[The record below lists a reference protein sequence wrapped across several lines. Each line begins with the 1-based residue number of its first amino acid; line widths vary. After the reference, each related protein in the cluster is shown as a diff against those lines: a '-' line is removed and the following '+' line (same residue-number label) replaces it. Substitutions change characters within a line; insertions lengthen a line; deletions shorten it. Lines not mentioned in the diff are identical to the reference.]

1 MQSLF
6 LLPGGDYLKKILC
19 FTLAFLLCL
28 SSACTAYASSND
40 SDHGGT
46 GGSLGGN
53 HGGTGGSID
62 WETLEPVD
70 HSDFDKVIGTL
81 GFLMH
86 PDSAVANAGLKLAN
100 LLGLDDLDDDTKTYI
115 NDNIMD
121 NTRTDGD
128 NYYFNQNFVQNIN
141 QKVQNRVHALNGFYL
156 YDSSGTI
163 SYNVVSSIWKS
174 FFPGHPKYFDNLTG
188 DAYRIV
194 SNFISKDGSFLFFR
208 EGNYFYIYN
217 LENVR
222 NSTMYPCI
230 SSSGY
235 LSLYDTA
242 TDVFVSKSVVS
253 YLSADA
259 NNTNARPSVA
269 DTSRVARS
277 LSTLSTVYGTPLR
290 VFYTPQD
297 VRNYVNQGQQHYSPN
312 LPNKTIKIPIN
323 YTTIAPKLNLD
334 FDISGKLADEIQGQ
348 LDLNFNAWLDKLAEI
363 NVNPGGGSSGGG
375 SSGGGSGG
383 DHGGTG
389 GDFGKPTPTPDP
401 DGGFTSGT
409 YDLLDQIYK
418 WLVSFGEKHDIFAK
432 KITDYIEANDGKLDQ
447 IIEAI
452 NALADGKTETE
463 NNGCKYDFTALSDFM
478 TKLWNDSDQKFD
490 KMVSLL
496 EENNKYQQKLVN
508 SLNEIKAILVTQTV
522 LELFQDRSSETANKA
537 KDKFPTS
544 LPWDIAMVVNAMA
557 AEPQEFKIDLP
568 IEIQSLGIHEE
579 INIDLSSGEWEKLA
593 KTCRYLLSILFIL
606 FMIHLSRK
614 MFFNGGDD

>member
-1 MQSLF
+1 M
-6 LLPGGDYLKKILC
+6 KKILC
-19 FTLAFLLCL
+19 FALALLLCL
-28 SSACTAYASSND
+28 SSVCTVYASSAD

-46 GGSLGGN
+46 GGSLGDN

-62 WETLEPVD
+62 WDKLQPCDDELINKAKETLNYMIFP
-70 HSDFDKVIGTL
+70 DKAG
-81 GFLMH
+81 
-86 PDSAVANAGLKLAN
+86 VAAELLS
-100 LLGLDDLDDDTKTYI
+100 LLGSSDLDDDTKKYMDDNLKDNVKTDGTYFYYSPTYI
-115 NDNIMD
+115 
-121 NTRTDGD
+121 
-128 NYYFNQNFVQNIN
+128 QNIN
-141 QKVQNRVHALNGFYL
+141 QKVQNRVHALNGYFYIE
-156 YDSSGTI
+156 SSGEITENLI
-163 SYNVVSSIWKS
+163 INWYKHIYGNTT
-174 FFPGHPKYFDNLTG
+174 KYDNLT
-188 DAYRIV
+188 A
-194 SNFISKDGSFLFFR
+194 SNYTKFQNMIKSCKTL
-208 EGNYFYIYN
+208 I
-217 LENVR
+217 LR
-222 NSTMYPCI
+222 NSNGGQYSPAFDYITEDYSQYFEEPYYFCLKG
-230 SSSGY
+230 S
-235 LSLYDTA
+235 
-242 TDVFVSKSVVS
+242 
-253 YLSADA
+253 DA
-259 NNTNARPSVA
+259 NNFWLFDSSANDYVSV
-269 DTSRVARS
+269 DVRFLTSSRWFYDDIYNKTYLCSSWSSDNFAG
-277 LSTLSTVYGTPLR
+277 LYGTPIKI
-290 VFYTPQD
+290 FYTPRD
-297 VRNYVNQGQQHYSPN
+297 IRNYVNQGQQHYSPN

-363 NVNPGGGSSGGG
+363 NVNPSNPTPTPG

-383 DHGGTG
+383 NHGGTG
-389 GDFGKPTPTPDP
+389 GDFGNPTPTPDP

-418 WLVSFGEKHDIFAK
+418 WLVSFGEKHDIFAR

-447 IIEAI
+447 IIEAV

-490 KMVSLL
+490 TMVSLL
-496 EENNKYQQKLVN
+496 EENNRYQQKLVN

-557 AEPQEFKIDLP
+557 AEPQEIKIDLP

>member
-1 MQSLF
+1 M
-6 LLPGGDYLKKILC
+6 KKIICCILVFTITLC
-19 FTLAFLLCL
+19 SFQVPVFAKDWLYADDSMIEAYNKAQILKDQVIEGIDWYNGMVGYVG
-28 SSACTAYASSND
+28 SAIGYAV
-40 SDHGGT
+40 
-46 GGSLGGN
+46 GGSFSVVKNALL
-53 HGGTGGSID
+53 S
-62 WETLEPVD
+62 PVD
-70 HSDFDKVIGTL
+70 GFIEGWNTDWKDVVDKGISDGEIR
-81 GFLMH
+81 
-86 PDSAVANAGLKLAN
+86 S
-100 LLGLDDLDDDTKTYI
+100 DDDYI
-115 NDNIMD
+115 YIH
-121 NTRTDGD
+121 
-128 NYYFNQNFVQNIN
+128 QNVINNIN
-141 QKVQNRVHALNGFYL
+141 QKVQSRVHALDGYYL
-156 YDSSGTI
+156 VDSIGASSFDTI
-163 SYNVVSSIWKS
+163 KSYYLKDNPQTGLYNSLSSS
-174 FFPGHPKYFDNLTG
+174 QLQN
-188 DAYRIV
+188 AN
-194 SNFISKDGSFLFFR
+194 NFISNHSNLVITYTNGHNFFGLSNDYDINNYCWVFY
-208 EGNYFYIYN
+208 GN
-217 LENVR
+217 LR
-222 NSTMYPCI
+222 
-230 SSSGY
+230 
-235 LSLYDTA
+235 LYDMKNKRIVTDKIVGYTNNGVQTYDISCDMKVSTSNFVGCLGA
-242 TDVFVSKSVVS
+242 PQKVFYSLTDVS
-253 YLSADA
+253 
-259 NNTNARPSVA
+259 
-269 DTSRVARS
+269 
-277 LSTLSTVYGTPLR
+277 
-290 VFYTPQD
+290 
-297 VRNYVNQGQQHYSPN
+297 NYINKGQQHFSAS
-312 LPNKTIKIPIN
+312 LPKGLYRIPIN
-323 YTTIAPKLNLD
+323 VVKNYNTTNPPNITYNNNVTNMDAPDIENSLNITLK
-334 FDISGKLADEIQGQ
+334 GY
-348 LDLNFNAWLDKLAEI
+348 LDKLFSGEF
-363 NVNPGGGSSGGG
+363 NSTNPTPTPG

-389 GDFGKPTPTPDP
+389 GDFGNPTPTPNP

-418 WLVSFGEKHDIFAK
+418 WLVSFGEKHDIFAR

-490 KMVSLL
+490 TMVSLL

-557 AEPQEFKIDLP
+557 AEPQEIKIDLP

>member
-1 MQSLF
+1 M
-6 LLPGGDYLKKILC
+6 KKIIYCILVFTITLC
-19 FTLAFLLCL
+19 SFHVPVFAKDWL
-28 SSACTAYASSND
+28 YASD
-40 SDHGGT
+40 SMIDAYNKAQQFKEQAVEGIDWYNGMVGNFGSGLGHLI
-46 GGSLGGN
+46 GGSF
-53 HGGTGGSID
+53 SIVKNAVLSPIDGFIEGWNTD
-62 WETLEPVD
+62 WKDVVD
-70 HSDFDKVIGTL
+70 KGINDGEIR
-81 GFLMH
+81 
-86 PDSAVANAGLKLAN
+86 A
-100 LLGLDDLDDDTKTYI
+100 DDDYI
-115 NDNIMD
+115 YIH
-121 NTRTDGD
+121 
-128 NYYFNQNFVQNIN
+128 QNVINNIN
-141 QKVQNRVHALNGFYL
+141 QKVQSRVHALDGYYLFDSVGKLDYDNLNNICKHFINGFDKLDNASETKRNNVIQFLSQDGVFLLSASESVVHLFYL
-156 YDSSGTI
+156 PIFNSNEYFYFCDSSNRISCYDVLNGSILSTSSASRYSFSYRSITFYDSCPIDFSLNYVCYGSLLKVFYDSSNGI
-163 SYNVVSSIWKS
+163 
-174 FFPGHPKYFDNLTG
+174 
-188 DAYRIV
+188 
-194 SNFISKDGSFLFFR
+194 NF
-208 EGNYFYIYN
+208 
-217 LENVR
+217 
-222 NSTMYPCI
+222 
-230 SSSGY
+230 
-235 LSLYDTA
+235 LS
-242 TDVFVSKSVVS
+242 
-253 YLSADA
+253 
-259 NNTNARPSVA
+259 
-269 DTSRVARS
+269 
-277 LSTLSTVYGTPLR
+277 
-290 VFYTPQD
+290 
-297 VRNYVNQGQQHYSPN
+297 QGQQHYSAS
-312 LPNKTIKIPIN
+312 LPKGLYRIPIN
-323 YTTIAPKLNLD
+323 VVKNYNTTNSPNITYNNNVTNMDAPDIENSLNITLK
-334 FDISGKLADEIQGQ
+334 GY
-348 LDLNFNAWLDKLAEI
+348 LDKLFSGEF
-363 NVNPGGGSSGGG
+363 NSNNPTPTPGSSGG
-375 SSGGGSGG
+375 SSGG

-389 GDFGKPTPTPDP
+389 GDFGNPTPTPDP

-490 KMVSLL
+490 TMVSLL

-557 AEPQEFKIDLP
+557 AEPQEIKIDLP

>member
-1 MQSLF
+1 M
-6 LLPGGDYLKKILC
+6 KKILC
-19 FTLAFLLCL
+19 FTLALLLCL
-28 SSACTAYASSND
+28 SSVCTAYASSTD

-46 GGSLGGN
+46 GGSLGDN

-62 WETLEPVD
+62 WDKLQPCDDELINKAKETLSYMIFP
-70 HSDFDKVIGTL
+70 DK
-81 GFLMH
+81 
-86 PDSAVANAGLKLAN
+86 AGAAAELLS
-100 LLGLDDLDDDTKTYI
+100 LLGSSDLDDDTKKYMDDNLKDNVKTDGTYFYYSPTYI
-115 NDNIMD
+115 
-121 NTRTDGD
+121 
-128 NYYFNQNFVQNIN
+128 QNIN
-141 QKVQNRVHALNGFYL
+141 QKVQNRVHALNGYYLIDSLGAINRDNLIYYSKQFYNIDLVAEYSPSKLSEVDDMTKYNTIIMTKYRHFYVTSGDCLGNGEYL
-156 YDSSGTI
+156 YIDKYIYCCDSNEKGRGFQ
-163 SYNVVSSIWKS
+163 YFYEPLSSSS
-174 FFPGHPKYFDNLTG
+174 FHSIAGIELTYFD
-188 DAYRIV
+188 D
-194 SNFISKDGSFLFFR
+194 SNILGVLGSP
-208 EGNYFYIYN
+208 
-217 LENVR
+217 V
-222 NSTMYPCI
+222 
-230 SSSGY
+230 
-235 LSLYDTA
+235 
-242 TDVFVSKSVVS
+242 K
-253 YLSADA
+253 
-259 NNTNARPSVA
+259 
-269 DTSRVARS
+269 
-277 LSTLSTVYGTPLR
+277 
-290 VFYTPQD
+290 VFYSKED
-297 VRNYVNQGQQHYSPN
+297 LRKYLYNGQQHYSPN

-363 NVNPGGGSSGGG
+363 NVNPTNPTPTPG

-383 DHGGTG
+383 NHGGTG
-389 GDFGKPTPTPDP
+389 GDFGNPTPTPDP

-418 WLVSFGEKHDIFAK
+418 WLVSFGVKHDIFAR

-490 KMVSLL
+490 TMVSLL
-496 EENNKYQQKLVN
+496 EENNRYQQKLVN

-557 AEPQEFKIDLP
+557 AEPQEIKIDLP

>member
-1 MQSLF
+1 M
-6 LLPGGDYLKKILC
+6 KKILC
-19 FTLAFLLCL
+19 FTLALLLCL
-28 SSACTAYASSND
+28 SSVCTAYASSTD

-46 GGSLGGN
+46 GGSLGDN

-62 WETLEPVD
+62 WDKLQPCDDELINKAKETLNYMIFP
-70 HSDFDKVIGTL
+70 DKAGVAAELLSFL
-81 GFLMH
+81 G
-86 PDSAVANAGLKLAN
+86 SN
-100 LLGLDDLDDDTKTYI
+100 DLDDDTKKYMDDNLKDNVKTDGTYFYYSPTYI
-115 NDNIMD
+115 
-121 NTRTDGD
+121 
-128 NYYFNQNFVQNIN
+128 QNIN
-141 QKVQNRVHALNGFYL
+141 QKVQNRVHALNGYYLLESSGAINYANLNNYCKLVKKTNYDNFEGTRYNRLTSALSDYDFILCKSDMYYFYKRSL
-156 YDSSGTI
+156 FENSYYFYTSNGFIYIYDSASGSTLRDKNFLSQYI
-163 SYNVVSSIWKS
+163 DFSY
-174 FFPGHPKYFDNLTG
+174 
-188 DAYRIV
+188 DAR
-194 SNFISKDGSFLFFR
+194 
-208 EGNYFYIYN
+208 
-217 LENVR
+217 
-222 NSTMYPCI
+222 
-230 SSSGY
+230 
-235 LSLYDTA
+235 
-242 TDVFVSKSVVS
+242 
-253 YLSADA
+253 DA
-259 NNTNARPSVA
+259 NHFLPFSVN
-269 DTSRVARS
+269 DVAC
-277 LSTLSTVYGTPLR
+277 VFGDNIK
-290 VFYTPQD
+290 VFYSIQD
-297 VRNYVNQGQQHYSPN
+297 IRNYLNQGQQHFSPN

-389 GDFGKPTPTPDP
+389 GDFGNPTPTPDP

-490 KMVSLL
+490 TMVSLL

-544 LPWDIAMVVNAMA
+544 LPWDIAMIVNAMA
-557 AEPQEFKIDLP
+557 AEPQEIKIDLP

>member
-1 MQSLF
+1 M
-6 LLPGGDYLKKILC
+6 KKILC
-19 FTLAFLLCL
+19 FTLSLLLCL
-28 SSACTAYASSND
+28 SSVCTAYASNTD

-86 PDSAVANAGLKLAN
+86 PDSAVANAGLTLAN

-128 NYYFNQNFVQNIN
+128 NYYFNQNFIQNIN
-141 QKVQNRVHALNGFYL
+141 QKVQNRVHALNGYFYIESSGEITENLIINWYKHVYGNTKPFDSMVGSYYTDFINRIKNCKTLFL
-156 YDSSGTI
+156 YESDGKNYNKPFEYIQHNYDKYFEEPYYFCIKNNSYFYVFDSSKNDFI
-163 SYNVVSSIWKS
+163 NV
-174 FFPGHPKYFDNLTG
+174 
-188 DAYRIV
+188 
-194 SNFISKDGSFLFFR
+194 NFLGQSMKFYDGSF
-208 EGNYFYIYN
+208 ND
-217 LENVR
+217 
-222 NSTMYPCI
+222 I
-230 SSSGY
+230 SY
-235 LSLYDTA
+235 CYA
-242 TDVFVSKSVVS
+242 QAQDVFVA
-253 YLSADA
+253 L
-259 NNTNARPSVA
+259 
-269 DTSRVARS
+269 
-277 LSTLSTVYGTPLR
+277 YGTPIK
-290 VFYTPQD
+290 VFYTPRD
-297 VRNYVNQGQQHYSPN
+297 VRNYINQGQQHYSPN

-323 YTTIAPKLNLD
+323 YINVAPKLNLD

-363 NVNPGGGSSGGG
+363 NVNPTNPTPTPG

-418 WLVSFGEKHDIFAK
+418 WLVSFGEKHDIFAR

-490 KMVSLL
+490 TMVSLL
-496 EENNKYQQKLVN
+496 EENNRYQQKLVN

-557 AEPQEFKIDLP
+557 AEPQEIKIDLP

>member
-1 MQSLF
+1 M
-6 LLPGGDYLKKILC
+6 KKILC
-19 FTLAFLLCL
+19 FTLALLLCL
-28 SSACTAYASSND
+28 SSVCTAYASSTD

-46 GGSLGGN
+46 GGSLGDN
-53 HGGTGGSID
+53 HGGTGCSID
-62 WETLEPVD
+62 WDKLQPCDDELINKAKETLNYMIFP
-70 HSDFDKVIGTL
+70 DKAG
-81 GFLMH
+81 
-86 PDSAVANAGLKLAN
+86 VAAELLS
-100 LLGLDDLDDDTKTYI
+100 LLGSSDLDDDTKKYMDDNLKDNVKTDGTYFYYSPTYI
-115 NDNIMD
+115 
-121 NTRTDGD
+121 
-128 NYYFNQNFVQNIN
+128 QNIN
-141 QKVQNRVHALNGFYL
+141 QKVQNRVHALNGYYL
-156 YDSSGTI
+156 IDSLGDFSKDNVVYWLDKLYEFDLLSYLARSEYNLNQFNTNFSKFNFAFIANMPDNGNWTFISSKLGSSVGSSVFWFVDSDNNIKLFDANSLQILKDYSIYSTRDFGTI
-163 SYNVVSSIWKS
+163 LSWNSIQSASSHIFGCLGVPQKIFYSLKDVNSYI
-174 FFPGHPKYFDNLTG
+174 
-188 DAYRIV
+188 
-194 SNFISKDGSFLFFR
+194 
-208 EGNYFYIYN
+208 
-217 LENVR
+217 
-222 NSTMYPCI
+222 
-230 SSSGY
+230 
-235 LSLYDTA
+235 
-242 TDVFVSKSVVS
+242 
-253 YLSADA
+253 
-259 NNTNARPSVA
+259 NN
-269 DTSRVARS
+269 
-277 LSTLSTVYGTPLR
+277 
-290 VFYTPQD
+290 
-297 VRNYVNQGQQHYSPN
+297 GQQHYSPN

-363 NVNPGGGSSGGG
+363 NVNPSNPTPTPG

-463 NNGCKYDFTALSDFM
+463 NNGCKYDFTVLSDFM
-478 TKLWNDSDQKFD
+478 TKLWNESDQKFD
-490 KMVSLL
+490 TMVSLL
-496 EENNKYQQKLVN
+496 EENNRYQQKLVN

-557 AEPQEFKIDLP
+557 AEPQEIKIDLP

>member
-1 MQSLF
+1 M
-6 LLPGGDYLKKILC
+6 KKILC
-19 FTLAFLLCL
+19 FTFALLLCL
-28 SSACTAYASSND
+28 SSVCTAYASSTD

-46 GGSLGGN
+46 GGSLGDN

-62 WETLEPVD
+62 WDKLQPCDDELINKAKDTLNYIIFP
-70 HSDFDKVIGTL
+70 DKAG
-81 GFLMH
+81 
-86 PDSAVANAGLKLAN
+86 VAAELLS
-100 LLGLDDLDDDTKTYI
+100 LLGSSDLDDDTKKYMDDNLKDNVKTDGTYFYYSPTYI
-115 NDNIMD
+115 
-121 NTRTDGD
+121 
-128 NYYFNQNFVQNIN
+128 QNIN
-141 QKVQNRVHALNGFYL
+141 QKVQNRVHALCGYYL
-156 YDSSGTI
+156 VDSIGASSFDTI
-163 SYNVVSSIWKS
+163 KSYYLKDNPQTGLYNSLTSSQ
-174 FFPGHPKYFDNLTG
+174 LQ
-188 DAYRIV
+188 DAN
-194 SNFISKDGSFLFFR
+194 NFISNHSNLLITYTNFHNFFGLSNDYDINNYCWVFY
-208 EGNYFYIYN
+208 GN
-217 LENVR
+217 LR
-222 NSTMYPCI
+222 
-230 SSSGY
+230 
-235 LSLYDTA
+235 LYDMKNKRIVTDKIVGYTNNGVQTYDVA
-242 TDVFVSKSVVS
+242 CDMNISTSNFVGCLGAPQKVFYSLTDVSN
-253 YLSADA
+253 YL
-259 NNTNARPSVA
+259 NK
-269 DTSRVARS
+269 
-277 LSTLSTVYGTPLR
+277 
-290 VFYTPQD
+290 
-297 VRNYVNQGQQHYSPN
+297 GQQHYSPN

-363 NVNPGGGSSGGG
+363 NVNPTNPTPTPG

-452 NALADGKTETE
+452 NALGNGKTETE
-463 NNGCKYDFTALSDFM
+463 NNGCKYDFTVLSDFM
-478 TKLWNDSDQKFD
+478 TKLWNESDKKFD
-490 KMVSLL
+490 NMVSLL

-557 AEPQEFKIDLP
+557 AEPQEIKIDLP

>member
-1 MQSLF
+1 M
-6 LLPGGDYLKKILC
+6 KKILC
-19 FTLAFLLCL
+19 FTLALLLCL
-28 SSACTAYASSND
+28 SSVCTAYASSTD

-46 GGSLGGN
+46 GGSLGDN

-62 WETLEPVD
+62 WDKLQPCDDELINKAKETLNYMIFP
-70 HSDFDKVIGTL
+70 DKAG
-81 GFLMH
+81 
-86 PDSAVANAGLKLAN
+86 VAAELLS
-100 LLGLDDLDDDTKTYI
+100 LLGSSDLDDDTKKYMDDNLKDNVKTDGTYFYYSPTYI
-115 NDNIMD
+115 
-121 NTRTDGD
+121 
-128 NYYFNQNFVQNIN
+128 QNIN
-141 QKVQNRVHALNGFYL
+141 QKVQSRVHALNGYYL
-156 YDSSGTI
+156 IDSLGSVDYNSINTI
-163 SYNVVSSIWKS
+163 YKAYNNGSSL
-174 FFPGHPKYFDNLTG
+174 DNLTG
-188 DAYRIV
+188 SYYDKMI
-194 SNFISKDGSFLFFR
+194 NFI
-208 EGNYFYIYN
+208 N
-217 LENVR
+217 
-222 NSTMYPCI
+222 
-230 SSSGY
+230 
-235 LSLYDTA
+235 
-242 TDVFVSKSVVS
+242 
-253 YLSADA
+253 SADFIILRK
-259 NNTNARPSVA
+259 NNSPLYF
-269 DTSRVARS
+269 DTLKTEYYTGNFYLCLINNRLCLFDFENDKVIGDRFFTFTYDFVNFKSQ
-277 LSTLSTVYGTPLR
+277 VYYSSDYVNGILGVLGTPQK
-290 VFYTPQD
+290 VFYSIQD
-297 VRNYVNQGQQHYSPN
+297 IRNYINQGQKFYSPN

-334 FDISGKLADEIQGQ
+334 FDVSGKLADEIQGQ

-363 NVNPGGGSSGGG
+363 NVNPTNPTPTPG

-452 NALADGKTETE
+452 NALSNGKTETE
-463 NNGCKYDFTALSDFM
+463 NNGCKYDFTVLSDFM
-478 TKLWNDSDQKFD
+478 TKLWNESDKKFD
-490 KMVSLL
+490 NMVSLL

-522 LELFQDRSSETANKA
+522 LELFQDRFSETANKA

-557 AEPQEFKIDLP
+557 AEPQEIKIDLP

>member
-1 MQSLF
+1 M
-6 LLPGGDYLKKILC
+6 KKILC
-19 FTLAFLLCL
+19 FTLALLLCL
-28 SSACTAYASSND
+28 SSVCTAYASSTD

-46 GGSLGGN
+46 GGSLGDN

-62 WETLEPVD
+62 WDKLQPCDDELINKAKETLNYMIFP
-70 HSDFDKVIGTL
+70 DKAG
-81 GFLMH
+81 
-86 PDSAVANAGLKLAN
+86 VAAELLS
-100 LLGLDDLDDDTKTYI
+100 LLGSSDLDDDTKKYMDDNLKDNVKTDGTYFYYSPTYI
-115 NDNIMD
+115 
-121 NTRTDGD
+121 
-128 NYYFNQNFVQNIN
+128 QNIN
-141 QKVQNRVHALNGFYL
+141 QKVQSRVHALNGYYL
-156 YDSSGTI
+156 IDSVGDFSKD
-163 SYNVVSSIWKS
+163 NVVYWLDKLY
-174 FFPGHPKYFDNLTG
+174 KFDLLSYLARSENNLNQFNTNFSKFNFAFIANMP
-188 DAYRIV
+188 DNQAWT
-194 SNFISKDGSFLFFR
+194 FISSKLGSSVGSSVFWFVDSDNNIKLF
-208 EGNYFYIYN
+208 
-217 LENVR
+217 
-222 NSTMYPCI
+222 
-230 SSSGY
+230 
-235 LSLYDTA
+235 
-242 TDVFVSKSVVS
+242 
-253 YLSADA
+253 DA
-259 NNTNARPSVA
+259 NSSQILKDYSIYSTCDFVTILSWNSIQSASSHIFVCLGVPQKIFY
-269 DTSRVARS
+269 S
-277 LSTLSTVYGTPLR
+277 LK
-290 VFYTPQD
+290 D
-297 VRNYVNQGQQHYSPN
+297 VNSYINQGQQYYSPN

-323 YTTIAPKLNLD
+323 YINAAPKLNLD

-363 NVNPGGGSSGGG
+363 NVNPSNPTPTPG

-452 NALADGKTETE
+452 NALGNGKTETE
-463 NNGCKYDFTALSDFM
+463 NNGCKYDFTVLSDFM
-478 TKLWNDSDQKFD
+478 TKLWNESDKKFD
-490 KMVSLL
+490 NMVSLL

-557 AEPQEFKIDLP
+557 AEPQEIKIDLP

>member
-1 MQSLF
+1 M
-6 LLPGGDYLKKILC
+6 KKILC
-19 FTLAFLLCL
+19 FTLALLLCL
-28 SSACTAYASSND
+28 SSVCTAYASSTD

-46 GGSLGGN
+46 GGSLGDN

-62 WETLEPVD
+62 WDKLQPCDDELINKAKETLNYMIFP
-70 HSDFDKVIGTL
+70 DKAGVAAELLSFL
-81 GFLMH
+81 G
-86 PDSAVANAGLKLAN
+86 SN
-100 LLGLDDLDDDTKTYI
+100 DLDDDTKKYMDDNLKDNVKTDGTYFYYSPTYI
-115 NDNIMD
+115 
-121 NTRTDGD
+121 
-128 NYYFNQNFVQNIN
+128 QNIN

-174 FFPGHPKYFDNLTG
+174 FFSGHPRYFDNLTG
-188 DAYRIV
+188 DAYNIV
-194 SNFISKDGSFLFFR
+194 HNFISKDGSFLFFR
-208 EGNYFYIYN
+208 SGSDFYIYN

-235 LSLYDTA
+235 LSFYDTA
-242 TDVFVSKSVVS
+242 TNNFVSKAVVP
-253 YLSADA
+253 YLSA
-259 NNTNARPSVA
+259 NEYNTNVKPSVA
-269 DTSRVARS
+269 DTSRVPYS
-277 LSTLSTVYGTPLR
+277 LSALSAVYGTPLR

-297 VRNYVNQGQQHYSPN
+297 VRNYVGQGQQHYSPN

-389 GDFGKPTPTPDP
+389 GDFGTPTPTPDP

-452 NALADGKTETE
+452 NAMADGKTETE

-490 KMVSLL
+490 TIVSLL
-496 EENNKYQQKLVN
+496 EENNRYQQKLVN

-557 AEPQEFKIDLP
+557 AEPQEIKIDLP

>member
-1 MQSLF
+1 M
-6 LLPGGDYLKKILC
+6 KKILC

-28 SSACTAYASSND
+28 SSVCTAYASSTD

-86 PDSAVANAGLKLAN
+86 PDSAVANAGLTLAN

-141 QKVQNRVHALNGFYL
+141 QKVQNRVHALNGYYL
-156 YDSSGTI
+156 IDSVGTVDENTFRTLYKK
-163 SYNVVSSIWKS
+163 YNNNSSAL
-174 FFPGHPKYFDNLTG
+174 DNLEG
-188 DAYRIV
+188 ANYINFR
-194 SNFISKDGSFLFFR
+194 NFINNHPVVFLNLDPSLGLSGISKGYVSDSYFWSLNRAGNILLFDYENNKTFNSGYFV
-208 EGNYFYIYN
+208 EMLGGNFDTIISSTFYIGAPFF
-217 LENVR
+217 
-222 NSTMYPCI
+222 T
-230 SSSGY
+230 
-235 LSLYDTA
+235 
-242 TDVFVSKSVVS
+242 KSIGC
-253 YLSADA
+253 LGA
-259 NNTNARPSVA
+259 PQKI
-269 DTSRVARS
+269 
-277 LSTLSTVYGTPLR
+277 
-290 VFYTPQD
+290 FYSIND
-297 VRNYVNQGQQHYSPN
+297 IRNYVNQGQQHFSPN

-323 YTTIAPKLNLD
+323 YINVAPKLNLD

-363 NVNPGGGSSGGG
+363 NVNPTNPTPTPG

-490 KMVSLL
+490 TMVSLL

-557 AEPQEFKIDLP
+557 AEPQEIKIDLP

>member
-1 MQSLF
+1 M
-6 LLPGGDYLKKILC
+6 KKILC
-19 FTLAFLLCL
+19 FTLALLLCL
-28 SSACTAYASSND
+28 SSVCSAYASSTD

-86 PDSAVANAGLKLAN
+86 PDSAVANAGLTLAN

-128 NYYFNQNFVQNIN
+128 NYYFNQNFIQNIN
-141 QKVQNRVHALNGFYL
+141 QKVQNRAHALNGYYL
-156 YDSSGTI
+156 FDSSGSV
-163 SYNVVSSIWKS
+163 SYEILNTYYKRYFPNGKILDNATGYLYNRIVEFLSKGGAYIFYKTGSYFKVYNFPDYTDKNYYIGTVNNNVY
-174 FFPGHPKYFDNLTG
+174 YFDLSAN
-188 DAYRIV
+188 DWIQN
-194 SNFISKDGSFLFFR
+194 SKFI
-208 EGNYFYIYN
+208 NI
-217 LENVR
+217 
-222 NSTMYPCI
+222 
-230 SSSGY
+230 
-235 LSLYDTA
+235 LSLNTSYFDISTGY
-242 TDVFVSKSVVS
+242 TVSFSDVSGSSVIFGS
-253 YLSADA
+253 HLRIFYSA
-259 NNTNARPSVA
+259 
-269 DTSRVARS
+269 
-277 LSTLSTVYGTPLR
+277 
-290 VFYTPQD
+290 QD
-297 VRNYVNQGQQHYSPN
+297 VRNYASQGQQYYSPN
-312 LPNKTIKIPIN
+312 IPNKTVKIPIN

-363 NVNPGGGSSGGG
+363 NVNPSNPTPTPG

-389 GDFGKPTPTPDP
+389 GDLGTPTPTPDP
-401 DGGFTSGT
+401 NGGFTSGT

-447 IIEAI
+447 IIEAV
-452 NALADGKTETE
+452 NALANGKTETE

-490 KMVSLL
+490 TMVSLL
-496 EENNKYQQKLVN
+496 EENNRYQQKLVN

-557 AEPQEFKIDLP
+557 AEPQEIKIDLP

>member
-1 MQSLF
+1 M
-6 LLPGGDYLKKILC
+6 KKILC
-19 FTLAFLLCL
+19 FTLTLLLCL
-28 SSACTAYASSND
+28 SSVCTAYASSTD

-46 GGSLGGN
+46 GGSLGDN

-62 WETLEPVD
+62 WNKLQPCDDELINKAKETLNYMIFP
-70 HSDFDKVIGTL
+70 DKAG
-81 GFLMH
+81 
-86 PDSAVANAGLKLAN
+86 VAAELLS
-100 LLGLDDLDDDTKTYI
+100 LLGSSDLDDDTKKYMDDNLKDNVKTDGTYFYYSPTYI
-115 NDNIMD
+115 
-121 NTRTDGD
+121 
-128 NYYFNQNFVQNIN
+128 QNIN
-141 QKVQNRVHALNGFYL
+141 QKVQNRVHALNGYYL
-156 YDSSGTI
+156 VESSGDLSFNTFNNYYI
-163 SYNVVSSIWKS
+163 KKYGSPSGLKNLNNDKYNMLINWCNTYPFVLGYNGKFFSVNPQYWKDSYYFVSWSSSII
-174 FFPGHPKYFDNLTG
+174 PYDINTG
-188 DAYRIV
+188 DPATRVQVDYVYMDFHAERNND
-194 SNFISKDGSFLFFR
+194 SWYFSFPIGNIDVLF
-208 EGNYFYIYN
+208 GDSI
-217 LENVR
+217 
-222 NSTMYPCI
+222 
-230 SSSGY
+230 
-235 LSLYDTA
+235 
-242 TDVFVSKSVVS
+242 K
-253 YLSADA
+253 
-259 NNTNARPSVA
+259 
-269 DTSRVARS
+269 
-277 LSTLSTVYGTPLR
+277 
-290 VFYTPQD
+290 VFYSVQD
-297 VRNYVNQGQQHYSPN
+297 MRNYANQGQQHYSPN

-323 YTTIAPKLNLD
+323 YINVAPKLNLD

-363 NVNPGGGSSGGG
+363 NVNPTNPTPTPG

-452 NALADGKTETE
+452 NALADGKTEIE

-490 KMVSLL
+490 TMVSLL
-496 EENNKYQQKLVN
+496 EENNRYQQKLVN

-537 KDKFPTS
+537 KNKFPTS

-557 AEPQEFKIDLP
+557 AEPQEIKIDLP

>member
-1 MQSLF
+1 M
-6 LLPGGDYLKKILC
+6 KKILC
-19 FTLAFLLCL
+19 FTLALLLCL
-28 SSACTAYASSND
+28 SSVCTAYASSID

-46 GGSLGGN
+46 GGSLGDN

-62 WETLEPVD
+62 WDKLQPCDDELINKAKETLNYMIFP
-70 HSDFDKVIGTL
+70 DKAG
-81 GFLMH
+81 
-86 PDSAVANAGLKLAN
+86 VAAELLS
-100 LLGLDDLDDDTKTYI
+100 LLGSSDLDDDTKKYMDDNLKDNVKTDGTYFYYSPTYI
-115 NDNIMD
+115 
-121 NTRTDGD
+121 
-128 NYYFNQNFVQNIN
+128 QNIN
-141 QKVQNRVHALNGFYL
+141 QKVQNRVHTLNGYYL
-156 YDSSGTI
+156 IDSVGTVDEKTFRALYKK
-163 SYNVVSSIWKS
+163 YNNNSSAL
-174 FFPGHPKYFDNLTG
+174 DNLEE
-188 DAYRIV
+188 
-194 SNFISKDGSFLFFR
+194 SNYINFRSFINNHPVVFLNYNDSLGLSGISKDYVSDRYFWYLNSAGNILLFDYENNKTFNSGYFVERLSSNFYTIQSSTYYIGGLFFTKSI
-208 EGNYFYIYN
+208 GCLGASQKIFYSIKD
-217 LENVR
+217 
-222 NSTMYPCI
+222 I
-230 SSSGY
+230 
-235 LSLYDTA
+235 
-242 TDVFVSKSVVS
+242 
-253 YLSADA
+253 
-259 NNTNARPSVA
+259 
-269 DTSRVARS
+269 
-277 LSTLSTVYGTPLR
+277 
-290 VFYTPQD
+290 
-297 VRNYVNQGQQHYSPN
+297 RNYVNQGQQHYSPN

-323 YTTIAPKLNLD
+323 YINVAPKLNLD

-363 NVNPGGGSSGGG
+363 NVNPTNPTPTPG

-452 NALADGKTETE
+452 NALGNGKTETE
-463 NNGCKYDFTALSDFM
+463 NNGCKYDFTVLSDFM
-478 TKLWNDSDQKFD
+478 TKLWNESDKKFD
-490 KMVSLL
+490 NMVTLL

-557 AEPQEFKIDLP
+557 AEPQEIKIDLP

>member
-1 MQSLF
+1 M
-6 LLPGGDYLKKILC
+6 KKILC

-28 SSACTAYASSND
+28 SSVCTAYASSTD

-86 PDSAVANAGLKLAN
+86 PDSAVANAGLTLAN

-128 NYYFNQNFVQNIN
+128 NYYFNQNFIQNIN
-141 QKVQNRVHALNGFYL
+141 QKVQNRVHALNGYYL
-156 YDSSGTI
+156 VESSGALT
-163 SYNVVSSIWKS
+163 Y
-174 FFPGHPKYFDNLTG
+174 DNLNNYYIKHTG
-188 DAYRIV
+188 SIIGYGNL
-194 SNFISKDGSFLFFR
+194 SNYDYNMLIKWINTYPFIINF
-208 EGNYFYIYN
+208 
-217 LENVR
+217 
-222 NSTMYPCI
+222 
-230 SSSGY
+230 SSSPRTY
-235 LSLYDTA
+235 YSYQPDKWKDSYYFLSWGDHIAVVDMETGSIMRVKNFKYVNDDFSSEGTHS
-242 TDVFVSKSVVS
+242 DYYFSYPVSDIIALFGESIK
-253 YLSADA
+253 
-259 NNTNARPSVA
+259 
-269 DTSRVARS
+269 
-277 LSTLSTVYGTPLR
+277 
-290 VFYTPQD
+290 VFYSIQD
-297 VRNYVNQGQQHYSPN
+297 IRNYINQGQQHYSPN

-323 YTTIAPKLNLD
+323 YINVAPKLNLD
-334 FDISGKLADEIQGQ
+334 FDISGKLADEIQEQ

-363 NVNPGGGSSGGG
+363 NVNPTNPTPTPGSSGG

-383 DHGGTG
+383 NHGGTG
-389 GDFGKPTPTPDP
+389 GDFGNPTPTPDP

-418 WLVSFGEKHDIFAK
+418 WLVSFGEKHDIFAR

-447 IIEAI
+447 IIEAV

-490 KMVSLL
+490 TMVSLL
-496 EENNKYQQKLVN
+496 EENNRYQQKLVN

-557 AEPQEFKIDLP
+557 AEPQEIKIDLP

>member
-1 MQSLF
+1 M
-6 LLPGGDYLKKILC
+6 KKILC

-28 SSACTAYASSND
+28 SSVCTAYASSTD

-86 PDSAVANAGLKLAN
+86 PDSAVANAGLTLAN

-141 QKVQNRVHALNGFYL
+141 QKVQNRVHALNGYYLIDSLGAINRDNLIYYSKQFYNIDLVAEYSPSKLSEVDDMTKYNTIIMTKYRHFYVTSGDCLGNGEYL
-156 YDSSGTI
+156 YIDKYIYCCDSNEKGRGFQ
-163 SYNVVSSIWKS
+163 YFYEPLSSSS
-174 FFPGHPKYFDNLTG
+174 FHSIAGIELTYFD
-188 DAYRIV
+188 D
-194 SNFISKDGSFLFFR
+194 SNILGVLGSP
-208 EGNYFYIYN
+208 
-217 LENVR
+217 V
-222 NSTMYPCI
+222 
-230 SSSGY
+230 
-235 LSLYDTA
+235 
-242 TDVFVSKSVVS
+242 K
-253 YLSADA
+253 
-259 NNTNARPSVA
+259 
-269 DTSRVARS
+269 
-277 LSTLSTVYGTPLR
+277 
-290 VFYTPQD
+290 VFYSKED
-297 VRNYVNQGQQHYSPN
+297 LRKYLYNGQQHYSPN

-363 NVNPGGGSSGGG
+363 NVNPTTPTPTPG

-383 DHGGTG
+383 NHGGTG
-389 GDFGKPTPTPDP
+389 GDFGNPTPTPDP

-418 WLVSFGEKHDIFAK
+418 WLVSFGEKHDIFAR

-452 NALADGKTETE
+452 NALADGKTEIE

-490 KMVSLL
+490 TMVSLL
-496 EENNKYQQKLVN
+496 EENNRYQQKLVN

-557 AEPQEFKIDLP
+557 AEPQEIKIDLP

>member
-1 MQSLF
+1 M
-6 LLPGGDYLKKILC
+6 KKIICCILVFT
-19 FTLAFLLCL
+19 FTLCSFQVPVFAKDWL
-28 SSACTAYASSND
+28 YASD
-40 SDHGGT
+40 SMIDAYNKAQQFKEQAVEGIDWYNGMVGNFGSGLGHLI
-46 GGSLGGN
+46 GGSF
-53 HGGTGGSID
+53 SIVKNAVLSPIDGFIEGWNTD
-62 WETLEPVD
+62 WKDVVD
-70 HSDFDKVIGTL
+70 KGINDGEIR
-81 GFLMH
+81 
-86 PDSAVANAGLKLAN
+86 A
-100 LLGLDDLDDDTKTYI
+100 DDDYI
-115 NDNIMD
+115 YIH
-121 NTRTDGD
+121 
-128 NYYFNQNFVQNIN
+128 QNVINNIN
-141 QKVQNRVHALNGFYL
+141 QKVQSRVHALDGYYLFDSVGKLDYDNLNNICKHFINGFDKLDNASETKRNNVIQFLSQDGVFLLSASESVVHLFYL
-156 YDSSGTI
+156 PIFNSNEYFYFCDSSNRISCYDVLNGSILSTSSASRYSFSYRSITFYDSCPIDFSLNYVCYGSLLKVFYDSSSGI
-163 SYNVVSSIWKS
+163 
-174 FFPGHPKYFDNLTG
+174 
-188 DAYRIV
+188 
-194 SNFISKDGSFLFFR
+194 NF
-208 EGNYFYIYN
+208 
-217 LENVR
+217 
-222 NSTMYPCI
+222 
-230 SSSGY
+230 
-235 LSLYDTA
+235 LS
-242 TDVFVSKSVVS
+242 
-253 YLSADA
+253 
-259 NNTNARPSVA
+259 
-269 DTSRVARS
+269 
-277 LSTLSTVYGTPLR
+277 
-290 VFYTPQD
+290 
-297 VRNYVNQGQQHYSPN
+297 QGQQHYSAS
-312 LPNKTIKIPIN
+312 LPKGLYRIPIN
-323 YTTIAPKLNLD
+323 VVKNYNTTNSPNITYNNNVTNMDAPDIENSLNITLK
-334 FDISGKLADEIQGQ
+334 GY
-348 LDLNFNAWLDKLAEI
+348 LDKLFSGEF
-363 NVNPGGGSSGGG
+363 NSNNPTPTPGSSGG
-375 SSGGGSGG
+375 SSGG

-389 GDFGKPTPTPDP
+389 GDFGNPTPTPDP

-490 KMVSLL
+490 TMVSLL

-557 AEPQEFKIDLP
+557 AEPQEIKIDLP

>member
-1 MQSLF
+1 M
-6 LLPGGDYLKKILC
+6 KKILC
-19 FTLAFLLCL
+19 FTLSLLLCL
-28 SSACTAYASSND
+28 SSICTAYASSND

-86 PDSAVANAGLKLAN
+86 PDSAVANAGLTLAN

-141 QKVQNRVHALNGFYL
+141 QKVQNRVHALNGYYL
-156 YDSSGTI
+156 YEPYGTSSYNSINSFDKYAGSRRGFDYYEGSEYNHLINFINGHSTLFYVNRDSIYSGIANSNMKDSFYYYLDSSGYI
-163 SYNVVSSIWKS
+163 RVFDSSS
-174 FFPGHPKYFDNLTG
+174 NLTEKNIF
-188 DAYRIV
+188 DFANNALTA
-194 SNFISKDGSFLFFR
+194 SQASCKS
-208 EGNYFYIYN
+208 YIN
-217 LENVR
+217 
-222 NSTMYPCI
+222 I
-230 SSSGY
+230 SSGFTLFS
-235 LSLYDTA
+235 
-242 TDVFVSKSVVS
+242 
-253 YLSADA
+253 SA
-259 NNTNARPSVA
+259 PIK
-269 DTSRVARS
+269 
-277 LSTLSTVYGTPLR
+277 
-290 VFYTPQD
+290 VFYSIQD
-297 VRNYVNQGQQHYSPN
+297 IRNYVGQGQQHYSPN

-363 NVNPGGGSSGGG
+363 NANPSNPTPTPG

-389 GDFGKPTPTPDP
+389 GDFGNPTPTPDP

-409 YDLLDQIYK
+409 YDLLAQIYK

-452 NALADGKTETE
+452 NALGNGKTETE
-463 NNGCKYDFTALSDFM
+463 NNGCKYDFTVLSDFM
-478 TKLWNDSDQKFD
+478 TKLWNESDKKFD
-490 KMVSLL
+490 NMVSLL
-496 EENNKYQQKLVN
+496 EENNRYQQKLVN

-557 AEPQEFKIDLP
+557 AEPQEIKIDLP

>member
-1 MQSLF
+1 M
-6 LLPGGDYLKKILC
+6 KKILC
-19 FTLAFLLCL
+19 FTLALLLCL
-28 SSACTAYASSND
+28 SSVCTAYASSTD

-46 GGSLGGN
+46 GGSLGDN

-62 WETLEPVD
+62 WDKLQPCDDELINKAKETLNYMIFP
-70 HSDFDKVIGTL
+70 DKAGVAAELLSFL
-81 GFLMH
+81 G
-86 PDSAVANAGLKLAN
+86 SN
-100 LLGLDDLDDDTKTYI
+100 DLDDDTKKYMDDNLKDNVKTDGTYFYYSPTYI
-115 NDNIMD
+115 
-121 NTRTDGD
+121 
-128 NYYFNQNFVQNIN
+128 QNIN

-174 FFPGHPKYFDNLTG
+174 FFPGHPRYFDNLTG
-188 DAYRIV
+188 DAYNIV
-194 SNFISKDGSFLFFR
+194 HNFISKDGSFLFFR
-208 EGNYFYIYN
+208 SGSDFYIYN

-235 LSLYDTA
+235 LSFYDTA
-242 TDVFVSKSVVS
+242 TNNFVSKAVVP
-253 YLSADA
+253 YLSA
-259 NNTNARPSVA
+259 NEYNTNVKPSVA
-269 DTSRVARS
+269 DTSRVPYS
-277 LSTLSTVYGTPLR
+277 LSALSAVYGTPLR

-297 VRNYVNQGQQHYSPN
+297 VRNYVGQGQQHYSPN

-363 NVNPGGGSSGGG
+363 NVNPTNPTPTPG

-383 DHGGTG
+383 DYGGTG

-452 NALADGKTETE
+452 NAMADGKTETE

-490 KMVSLL
+490 TMVSLL
-496 EENNKYQQKLVN
+496 EENNRYQQKLVN

-557 AEPQEFKIDLP
+557 AEPQEIKIDLP

>member
-1 MQSLF
+1 M
-6 LLPGGDYLKKILC
+6 
-19 FTLAFLLCL
+19 TL
-28 SSACTAYASSND
+28 TIY
-40 SDHGGT
+40 
-46 GGSLGGN
+46 GN
-53 HGGTGGSID
+53 T
-62 WETLEPVD
+62 
-70 HSDFDKVIGTL
+70 
-81 GFLMH
+81 
-86 PDSAVANAGLKLAN
+86 
-100 LLGLDDLDDDTKTYI
+100 TKY
-115 NDNIMD
+115 
-121 NTRTDGD
+121 
-128 NYYFNQNFVQNIN
+128 
-141 QKVQNRVHALNGFYL
+141 
-156 YDSSGTI
+156 
-163 SYNVVSSIWKS
+163 
-174 FFPGHPKYFDNLTG
+174 DNLT
-188 DAYRIV
+188 A
-194 SNFISKDGSFLFFR
+194 SNYTKFQNMIKSCKTL
-208 EGNYFYIYN
+208 I
-217 LENVR
+217 LR
-222 NSTMYPCI
+222 NSNGGQYSPAFDYITEDYSQYFEEPYYFCLKG
-230 SSSGY
+230 S
-235 LSLYDTA
+235 
-242 TDVFVSKSVVS
+242 
-253 YLSADA
+253 DA
-259 NNTNARPSVA
+259 NNFWLFDSSANDYVSV
-269 DTSRVARS
+269 DVRFLTSSRWFYDDIYNKTYLCSSWSSDNFAG
-277 LSTLSTVYGTPLR
+277 LYGTPIKI
-290 VFYTPQD
+290 FYTPRD
-297 VRNYVNQGQQHYSPN
+297 IRNYVNQGQQHYSPN

-363 NVNPGGGSSGGG
+363 NVNPSNPTPTPG

-383 DHGGTG
+383 NHGGTG
-389 GDFGKPTPTPDP
+389 GDFGNPTPTPDP

-418 WLVSFGEKHDIFAK
+418 WLVSFGEKHDIFAR

-447 IIEAI
+447 IIEAV

-490 KMVSLL
+490 TMVSLL
-496 EENNKYQQKLVN
+496 EENNRYQQKLVN

-557 AEPQEFKIDLP
+557 AEPQEIKIDLP